1 MFRGGGIILLF
12 FCFEKVAD
20 KACQWN
26 RLLIFFKPYHVF
38 YLCYKQLCDMAKLYI
53 NKDIVADKDKME
65 NWYLTGDE
73 GLSFPDIQYFLS
85 WLDPA
90 DPKIDIE
97 IHSCGGD
104 TVEGYA
110 IYDALRASG
119 KEISCTVVGRCA
131 SMATIILLSAPL
143 ERRKAYPHAKFLI
156 HKPYLARYDDL
167 LDLETIES
175 IKSSLEAEKDKMM
188 AVYVERTGVESTILE
203 IQMNKEAWFGGE
215 VAKQLG
221 FISDVL
227 IPTTAKGTDYKL
239 NSEKMNKEKQVT
251 VKQSIIDRLLAK
263 CGYQKI
269 EDIPV
274 VSMELTDA
282 EGNTL
287 TVEREEGEPQV
298 GDAASPDGE
307 HVMPDGKTIIVT
319 DGVIT
324 EIKDPEEANGDE
336 EIEALK
342 ARIEELEEEN
352 AALKT
357 NARTVED
364 NKILNAVKMAGGE
377 NWLAKHCSTYRV
389 SLRTQSFKNT
399 VETQASA
406 EETPIQR
413 KLREEREKRAKK

>member
-1 MFRGGGIILLF
+1 MFRGGGIIPLF
-12 FCFEKVAD
+12 FFFFLVAD

-38 YLCYKQLCDMAKLYI
+38 YLFYKQLCDMAKLYI

-203 IQMNKEAWFGGE
+203 VQMNKEAWFGGE

-282 EGNTL
+282 GGNTL

-413 KLREEREKRAKK
+413 KLREEREKRTKK